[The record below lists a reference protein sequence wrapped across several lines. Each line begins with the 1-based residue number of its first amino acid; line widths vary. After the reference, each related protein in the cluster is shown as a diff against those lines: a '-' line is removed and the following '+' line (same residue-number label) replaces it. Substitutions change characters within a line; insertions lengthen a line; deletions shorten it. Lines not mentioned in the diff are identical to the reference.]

1 MPGVQDGWSFGAVR
15 PDPTLQD
22 SFTPI
27 RGMNHLRFDSQQDRD
42 KHVVNR
48 LLRSPWL
55 LVVLGIALFAWGIRS
70 WTSRVAT
77 YQGKSADT
85 WFAEYARTTN
95 TRGET
100 ASLSALR
107 ALGPATVPVLLNA
120 VHAKDTELKRFE
132 LFIWTRLPAII
143 KSRLSE
149 PIPAAQRRAKAYAV
163 LAEIDPDS
171 DDALRALL
179 QGLKDPSQLVRLQC
193 TGGLLRIPQS
203 SPEVDSAL
211 IAACH
216 DSERLVRE
224 QAATT
229 LSCVGSKTEENGQL
243 IERSQA
249 NLSYRLPFYFTGI
262 TSGQLA
268 WKSVAQLAKDL
279 KRPNREYRY
288 VATLALRERGL
299 AAREALLVLIESL
312 NDPYYLVRMGAVKTL
327 GQLGSEAKPAVPA
340 LTRLL
345 EETSDEQLRRAVLD
359 VLQNIELGNARR
371 GEEE

>member
-1 MPGVQDGWSFGAVR
+1 
-15 PDPTLQD
+15 
-22 SFTPI
+22 
-27 RGMNHLRFDSQQDRD
+27 MNHLRFDSQQDRD

-262 TSGQLA
+262 TSGQLT

-299 AAREALLVLIESL
+299 AAREALPVLIESL